1 MIYTTLLLVGL
12 VGLFAQAVLGMS
24 HGGHS
29 GHSGHAGHG
38 GHAHGPGAHHGSHDS
53 ATHGSHADRGPSPLW
68 TLLSPLAI
76 FSVCLGAGAAG
87 LLLHPAHLAAILTA
101 VLAVAGGLTF
111 FGLLV
116 RPIWNLLFK
125 FASTPSAALE
135 GMVAG
140 QAEAVSAFDGRGRGL
155 VGLTL
160 DGQWVRVLATLE
172 ADDRADAA
180 AVRPG
185 EKLTVISVDGRR
197 NTCRV
202 ARL

>member
-12 VGLFAQAVLGMS
+12 IGLFAQAVLGMS
-24 HGGHS
+24 HGS
-29 GHSGHAGHG
+29 HAGHTGHTG
-38 GHAHGPGAHHGSHDS
+38 GHGGSAHGHGTHHSSH
-53 ATHGSHADRGPSPLW
+53 GERGPSPLW

-87 LLLHPAHLAAILTA
+87 LLLRPAHLATVLTA
-101 VLAVAGGLTF
+101 LLAVAGGLTF
-111 FGLLV
+111 FGLGV
-116 RPIWNLLFK
+116 RPLWNLLFR

-135 GMVAG
+135 GMVAR

-155 VGLTL
+155 VGLSV